1 MGSLGTRHY
10 GLAVDKPM
18 KLLAMGARLMHTHHS
33 RKGGSS
39 PPPPPPLFSPLLCFP
54 SGGSVGEGASGVSS

>member
-1 MGSLGTRHY
+1 MGSMETRHY

-18 KLLAMGARLMHTHHS
+18 KLLAVEARLMHTHHS

-39 PPPPPPLFSPLLCFP
+39 PPPPPPPFSPLLCLP